1 MPAQQKGGAESMEP
15 TSEGTRACT
24 AKVDGIL
31 ERYCRKPEAL
41 VSILH
46 DVQKEAGYL
55 SEETITQIA
64 SGLDVPVSKVYGVAT
79 FYSLFS
85 TRPKGRY
92 IIRVC
97 ENAPCHVLGAKAVVD
112 ALERELG
119 IPMGGTTSDG
129 KFTLEY
135 TSCLGVCGV
144 APAIMIN
151 EAVYGNLTPERV
163 PLILK
168 EYK

>member
-1 MPAQQKGGAESMEP
+1 MEP
-15 TSEGTRACT
+15 AAKSAGICP
-24 AKVDGIL
+24 AKVSEIL
-31 ERYCRKPEAL
+31 TKYSRRPDAL

-55 SEETITQIA
+55 SEEAITEIA
-64 SGLDVPVSKVYGVAT
+64 SGLDIPVSKVYGVAT
-79 FYSLFS
+79 FYTLFS
-85 TRPKGRY
+85 TKPKGQY

-97 ENAPCHVLGAKAVVD
+97 ENAPCHVLGAKAIVE
-112 ALERELG
+112 ALEKELG

>member
-1 MPAQQKGGAESMEP
+1 MEP
-15 TSEGTRACT
+15 AAKSAGVCP
-24 AKVDGIL
+24 AKVSEIL
-31 ERYCRKPEAL
+31 AKYSRRPDAL

-55 SEETITQIA
+55 SEEAITEIA
-64 SGLDVPVSKVYGVAT
+64 SGLDIPVSKVYGVAT
-79 FYSLFS
+79 FYTLFS
-85 TRPKGRY
+85 TKPKGQY

-97 ENAPCHVLGAKAVVD
+97 ENAPCHVLGAKGIVE
-112 ALERELG
+112 ALEKELG

>member
-1 MPAQQKGGAESMEP
+1 MEP
-15 TSEGTRACT
+15 AARNAGICP
-24 AKVDGIL
+24 AKIGEIL
-31 ERYCRKPEAL
+31 QKYSRRKDAL
-41 VSILH
+41 VAILH

-55 SEETITQIA
+55 SEEALTEIA
-64 SGLDVPVSKVYGVAT
+64 SGLDVPVSRVYGVAT
-79 FYSLFS
+79 FYTLFA
-85 TRPKGRY
+85 TKPKGEH

-97 ENAPCHVLGAKAVVD
+97 QDAPCHVLGAKAVIE
-112 ALERELG
+112 ALEKELG

-144 APAIMIN
+144 APAMMIN
-151 EAVYGNLTPERV
+151 EAVYGNLTPERI

>member
-1 MPAQQKGGAESMEP
+1 ME
-15 TSEGTRACT
+15 RAARDAGICP
-24 AKVDGIL
+24 AKVSEIL
-31 ERYCRKPEAL
+31 AKYSRRPDAL

-46 DVQKEAGYL
+46 DVQKEAGYV
-55 SEETITQIA
+55 SEEAMTEIA
-64 SGLDVPVSKVYGVAT
+64 SELDIPVSKVYGVAT
-79 FYSLFS
+79 FYTLFS
-85 TRPKGRY
+85 TKPKGRY
-92 IIRVC
+92 IVRVC
-97 ENAPCHVLGAKAVVD
+97 ENAPCHVRGAKAVIE
-112 ALERELG
+112 ALEKELG

>member
-1 MPAQQKGGAESMEP
+1 MEP
-15 TSEGTRACT
+15 TSKNTGICP
-24 AKVDGIL
+24 AKIGEIL
-31 ERYCRKPEAL
+31 KKHSWSKDAL
-41 VSILH
+41 VTILH

-55 SEETITQIA
+55 SEETLAEIA
-64 SGLDVPVSKVYGVAT
+64 SGLDIPVSKVYGVAT
-79 FYSLFS
+79 FYTLFS
-85 TRPKGRY
+85 VKPKGEY

-97 ENAPCHVLGAKAVVD
+97 ENAPCHVLGAKAIVG
-112 ALERELG
+112 ALEKELG
-119 IPMGGTTSDG
+119 ISMGNTTPDG

-151 EAVYGNLTPERV
+151 DAVYGNLTPERV
-163 PLILK
+163 PVILK